1 MMSLLRRN
9 HRITVEWITI
19 IRVIRSHDILQ
30 RYTPFAGNV
39 YILQAHLLLYQGRI
53 TGVNGGLGM
62 RQRFDTQLMEVK
74 KKIVEMSNLVH
85 KAIEQS
91 VLSLKLR
98 DLEMA
103 EIVIKNDEL
112 INSFERE
119 IEQLSTH
126 LVATHQPYASDLRR
140 LVANYKIIASLERM
154 GDLAV
159 DIAKISIRIG
169 NVPVIKPLID
179 LPKMTEIV
187 IKMIHTAVKAFTEED
202 VALARSLAEMDHEVD
217 RLYNMIFT
225 ELNEM
230 MVKDPAVA
238 AQGVYLLLTTRYL
251 ERIGD
256 YCTNIGE
263 EVIYMELG
271 LRENLNQ

>member
-1 MMSLLRRN
+1 
-9 HRITVEWITI
+9 
-19 IRVIRSHDILQ
+19 
-30 RYTPFAGNV
+30 
-39 YILQAHLLLYQGRI
+39 
-53 TGVNGGLGM
+53 M